1 MRRYPSGRVSGGTG
15 ITEHGIKAERL
26 NARQRV
32 INHKLAAIQRVRHVG
47 FNVQTTGGHRHRRL
61 ITKYNARVRVLRQ
74 QRQANHTVTAAQI
87 DDFAFEVIRQ
97 IFNKETRPDIKAGAG
112 EDVRVVVDCPV
123 SAFQRP
129 AQGFWRVG
137 QFRGTESTVNEAR
150 FFRPA
155 SWWLGRALSRTVP
168 ALRYGYHAPWP
179 PR

>member
-1 MRRYPSGRVSGGTG
+1 MVEHLPGDVIRQGVFLVERG

-32 INHKLAAIQRVRHVG
+32 INHKLATIQRVRHVG

-74 QRQANHTVTAAQI
+74 QRQANHTVTTAQI
-87 DDFAFEVIRQ
+87 DDFAFQVIRQ

-137 QFRGTESTVNEAR
+137 QFGGTESTVNEAR
-150 FFRPA
+150 FFPGQRRGGWA
-155 SWWLGRALSRTVP
+155 EHFLEQFQR
-168 ALRYGYHAPWP
+168 
-179 PR
+179 